1 MTDNIVYLCKAYKD
15 WQSEHGLLFSPNP
28 STPMQTALITAA
40 KASTITDQIDDITV
54 PTKGAAAM
62 VKSGSP
68 ATDFGLGG

>member
-1 MTDNIVYLCKAYKD
+1 V
-15 WQSEHGLLFSPNP
+15 
-28 STPMQTALITAA
+28 ITAA

-68 ATDFGLGG
+68 ATDFGLGGWESFAFAFSATRAPARWGKL